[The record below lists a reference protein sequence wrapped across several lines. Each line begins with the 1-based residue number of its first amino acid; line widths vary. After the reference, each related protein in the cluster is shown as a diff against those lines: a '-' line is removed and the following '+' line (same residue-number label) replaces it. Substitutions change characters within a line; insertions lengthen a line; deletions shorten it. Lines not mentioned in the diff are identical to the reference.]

1 MSPAPVPVLT
11 PPVEIT
17 EKSLEALDAVLAP
30 HLDGDGPGLVLDLE
44 AVEFINSAGLG
55 SLVQVGMRLDRAGRR
70 LTFARPNKT
79 IERMLKLVGLDSKM
93 PMFKTVEEASG
104 SLRARAAAQGS

>member
-1 MSPAPVPVLT
+1 MSCDSVPVIR
-11 PPVEIT
+11 PPAEIT
-17 EKSLEALDAVLAP
+17 EKSWSELEEALAP
-30 HLDGDGPGLVLDLE
+30 HLDGEGPGLVLDLE
-44 AVEFINSAGLG
+44 DVQFINSSGLG

-93 PMFKTVEEASG
+93 PMFRTIEEAG
-104 SLRARAAAQGS
+104 ESLGVQAAPQGG